1 VRGQSRYTDN
11 MLDLPKKTLMLL
23 VRDDKV
29 LLGLKGRGVGKG
41 KIVAVGGG
49 VEDGET
55 IRAAAIR
62 ETMEEIGVEPKN
74 VVAVADLNF
83 VFPHKHEYSMHVF
96 VYLSKSWVGEIV
108 ATDELEP
115 GWFEIQNLPFEQMW
129 ADAAHW
135 LPLVLSGEKLKA
147 EFYYDKDLEIERKK
161 VEIDDC
167 KHF

>member
-1 VRGQSRYTDN
+1 MRGQSRYTDN

-83 VFPHKHEYSMHVF
+83 VFP
-96 VYLSKSWVGEIV
+96 
-108 ATDELEP
+108 
-115 GWFEIQNLPFEQMW
+115 
-129 ADAAHW
+129 
-135 LPLVLSGEKLKA
+135 
-147 EFYYDKDLEIERKK
+147 
-161 VEIDDC
+161 
-167 KHF
+167 